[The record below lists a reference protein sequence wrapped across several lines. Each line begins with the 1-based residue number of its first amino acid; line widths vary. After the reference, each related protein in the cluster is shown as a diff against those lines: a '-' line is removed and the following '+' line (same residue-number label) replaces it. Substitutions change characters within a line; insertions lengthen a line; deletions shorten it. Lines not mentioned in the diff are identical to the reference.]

1 MLGIAYWERGRR
13 IVNSVNSPSRLSTS
27 IVPPCCWVTMSGDR
41 QAEAGAFAGRLCC
54 NKGLK
59 QLFWTSGAIPVP
71 LSRPGLWQNGST
83 SLRPKLNTRA
93 LSFVRSRC
101 RMPV

>member
-1 MLGIAYWERGRR
+1 MGTRQADRKFGELAEPAVDLDRAAVLLGDDVI
-13 IVNSVNSPSRLSTS
+13 
-27 IVPPCCWVTMSGDR
+27 GDR